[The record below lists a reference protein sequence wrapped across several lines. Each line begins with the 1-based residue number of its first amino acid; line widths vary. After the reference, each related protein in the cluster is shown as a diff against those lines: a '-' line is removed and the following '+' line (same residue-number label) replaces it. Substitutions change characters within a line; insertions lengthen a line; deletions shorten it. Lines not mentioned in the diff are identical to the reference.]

1 MVGESYNSDP
11 YPHASPLTAEKKG
24 KVRRSFVL
32 FLKMDL
38 GDDLPELCFYV
49 EIASIPS
56 CVQLGKDLQGF
67 LMAIFGDEPARR
79 LWQEIHSNMKC
90 NSSLEKLVE

>member
-1 MVGESYNSDP
+1 
-11 YPHASPLTAEKKG
+11 
-24 KVRRSFVL
+24 
-32 FLKMDL
+32 
-38 GDDLPELCFYV
+38 
-49 EIASIPS
+49 
-56 CVQLGKDLQGF
+56 VQLGKDLQGF